1 MSEKLKA
8 CLRALSA
15 AGIALA
21 AFNAAAQSAQPQ
33 TAAVESTDRVTV
45 VRDAT
50 TGELR
55 APTQDEAAALKSS
68 ARKSLLRVAP
78 PATLQKSH
86 RSGAT
91 GVRLTDEFISS
102 VVAVR
107 QPDGSLSI
115 SEAHSAD
122 GATKA
127 PVHATKT
134 ETE

>member
-21 AFNAAAQSAQPQ
+21 AFNAAAQSALPQ
-33 TAAVESTDRVTV
+33 NAAVESTDRVTV

-55 APTQDEAAALKSS
+55 APTQDEVAALKSP
-68 ARKSLLRVAP
+68 ARKSLRVAAP
-78 PATLQKSH
+78 TTLRKSH

-115 SEAHSAD
+115 SEVHGAD